1 MVIWLRGDNGP
12 LGLGADVLR
21 REQLAQVLEL
31 DQGWQAIEQRGAAL
45 LADARARAQAIVAA
59 AEGEADAI
67 VADAERRTAN
77 SARLGYAAGRQQ
89 ALNDHH
95 ARMRERVRGDQA
107 ALAAMRERLTAI
119 VYQAVQKLL
128 ACTARDG
135 LFQRAAEMVG
145 AEIEQASFL
154 SVTVHP
160 DDAYKVRQLF
170 GEAGWTVRP
179 TIIEDAGAGVGACL
193 CEWDAGVLDAGL
205 PAQLAALRKSL
216 RQALETVAAADA
228 GDVDDAAAAAAA
240 NAADSARA
248 AGGGRP

>member
-1 MVIWLRGDNGP
+1 MVIWLRGDHGP
-12 LGLGADVLR
+12 LGLGTDVLR

-31 DQGWQAIEQRGAAL
+31 DQGWQAIERRGAAL
-45 LADARARAQAIVAA
+45 LEDARARAEAIVAA
-59 AEGEADAI
+59 AGEEAGAI
-67 VADAERRTAN
+67 VADAERRSAN

-95 ARMRERVRGDQA
+95 ARMGERVRDDQA
-107 ALAAMRERLTAI
+107 ALTAMRERLTAI

-135 LFQRAAEMVG
+135 LFQRAAELVG

-170 GEAGWTVRP
+170 GEAGWAVRP

-216 RQALETVAAADA
+216 RQALEAVAADDDADA
-228 GDVDDAAAAAAA
+228 VEG
-240 NAADSARA
+240 ARA